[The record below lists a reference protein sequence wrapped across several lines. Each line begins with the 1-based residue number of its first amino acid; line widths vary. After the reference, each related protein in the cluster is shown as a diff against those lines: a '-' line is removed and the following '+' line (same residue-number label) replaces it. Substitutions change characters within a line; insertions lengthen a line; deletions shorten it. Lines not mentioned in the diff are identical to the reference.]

1 MGKTYLE
8 EQYDKIYR
16 YCYFKV
22 RQREVAEDITQEAFL
37 RFFEKFGHYGSDFT
51 LQYLYRIAHN
61 LCVDRYRRGEEA
73 ELTEE
78 LVREGHEEQ
87 VLRKI
92 LVKDAL
98 SKLKEEERELLL
110 LRYVNEVPLATL
122 CKLYGMSRFAL
133 HRRLKK
139 ITETLGRILE

>member
-22 RQREVAEDITQEAFL
+22 HQREVAEDITQEAFL